1 MCAPHC
7 TSKISAFE
15 DLTTDKL
22 QTFGFR
28 GEALNALCR
37 ISELEIVT
45 KAATDAAATSVT
57 FDKSGNAVKE
67 VTIAGTVGT
76 TIRSPDLIKPALKP

>member
-45 KAATDAAATSVT
+45 KSSNDAAATSVT
-57 FDKSGNAVKE
+57 FDKSGNVVKE

-76 TIRSPDLIKPALKP
+76 SIRSMSLLE

>member
-1 MCAPHC
+1 MLCAPHC

-45 KAATDAAATSVT
+45 KSATDATSTSVT
-57 FDKSGNAVKE
+57 FDKSGSVVKE
-67 VTIAGTVGT
+67 VAIAGTVGT
-76 TIRSPDLIKPALKP
+76 TIRFVGVL